1 MKIAIQK
8 KGRLN
13 ELSIKWLKSQNIVFK
28 ACNDRKL
35 ILTDIGNKNTVFL
48 LRDDDIP
55 NIVDK
60 GIADWGIVGSDV
72 YNEYIGASKKNN
84 LVIMKKFENEVCK
97 FMIAGKQNKIQIK
110 DLNNKNI
117 ATSYPNMLKSFL
129 TKNKIKATIKIMNGS
144 IEAAIDMQ
152 YADFICDLVSSGE
165 TLKNNGLRPLITV
178 TDIYPVL
185 IKNKKSKELICK

>member
-1 MKIAIQK
+1 
-8 KGRLN
+8 
-13 ELSIKWLKSQNIVFK
+13 
-28 ACNDRKL
+28 
-35 ILTDIGNKNTVFL
+35 
-48 LRDDDIP
+48 
-55 NIVDK
+55 VDK